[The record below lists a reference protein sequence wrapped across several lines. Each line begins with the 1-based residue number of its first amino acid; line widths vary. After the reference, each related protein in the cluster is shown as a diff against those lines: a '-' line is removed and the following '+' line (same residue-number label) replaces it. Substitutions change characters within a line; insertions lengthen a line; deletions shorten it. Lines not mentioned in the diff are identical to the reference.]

1 MLKHFDHV
9 TVAVTDPAA
18 AIGFFALLGFELDK
32 DVVIKGPVMGPVHGH
47 RRPRGPPH
55 HPGVGTPSRG
65 WKFSSC
71 ISSSRR

>member
-32 DVVIKGPVMGPVHGH
+32 DVVIKGPVMDQYLGIMQ
-47 RRPRGPPH
+47 
-55 HPGVGTPSRG
+55 SSIQG
-65 WKFSSC
+65 WWTFSSGW
-71 ISSSRR
+71 